1 MRENYLL
8 NVLGKDIESGQTDPA
23 YWWDEDRIPLH
34 SIDKRVT
41 DLMDLTGKKAVVT
54 GGAGVN
60 LGQACVNRLAG
71 LGADVAVV
79 DLPRE
84 RSEAWTR
91 AAGRTPLL
99 GAEGVA
105 EKFSKRWGTNCIAVE
120 GDVLTADGVDAV
132 MRECH
137 ERLGGIDILI
147 NNVADVAMG
156 PFANFTTEDIDRSI
170 RGTFTG
176 AVYCARAVLDYMIPN
191 GWGRIINV
199 GSESALTA
207 MPGQVMYG
215 ALKGGLATFT
225 TQLGAEVEKHGVK
238 VLGVYAGCMWGPN
251 RDLLPDSALG
261 QYALGR
267 TSIQRFELPEEVA
280 NMIGFLATDA
290 ASAMTGV
297 MIPMGGGMA
306 L

>member
-1 MRENYLL
+1 MRENFLL
-8 NVLGKDIESGQTDPA
+8 ELLQKNVEEGTDPA
-23 YWWDEDRIPLH
+23 YWWDEERTPLD
-34 SIDKRVT
+34 SIDKRLT

-79 DLPRE
+79 DLPKKRH
-84 RSEAWTR
+84 EAWVR
-91 AAGRTPLL
+91 GAGRAPMLD
-99 GAEGVA
+99 AEGVA
-105 EKFSKRWGTNCIAVE
+105 EKFAKRWGTNVVAVE
-120 GDVLTADGVDAV
+120 GDVMTADGVESV
-132 MRECH
+132 MRECN
-137 ERLGGIDILI
+137 ERLGGIDILV
-147 NNVADVAMG
+147 NNAADVAMG
-156 PFANFTTEDIDRSI
+156 PFSGFTTADIDRSI
-170 RGTFTG
+170 RGTFAG
-176 AVYCARAVLDYMIPN
+176 PIYCARAALDYMIPR

-215 ALKGGLATFT
+215 SLKAGLAAFT
-225 TQLGAEVEKHGVK
+225 AQLGNEVEKHGVK

-251 RDLLPDSALG
+251 RGLLPDSALG

-280 NMIGFLATDA
+280 NMIGFLCTDA
-290 ASAMTGV
+290 ASAMTGA
-297 MIPMGGGMA
+297 MIPMGGGMS